1 MAEGKV
7 EVDTDSTL
15 LQIGGDVL
23 RTRLGSAGTLQAG
36 LMAGYGDARTRSD
49 ATLRL
54 PDSGQTVQTRARGKV
69 SGYSVGLYATAYAN
83 DATRLGAYADAW
95 LQYGRYDNR
104 ISSDLGAVRY
114 DADVWSASLETG
126 YALRP
131 FVAGSALADLVVE
144 PKAQLLYNH
153 YKAQDATLQGT
164 RMQSGKRN
172 AVTTRAGVRIYPAA
186 APDAPQP
193 KIRPF
198 LEANW
203 VHSPGT
209 PSVRMGANTLDT
221 ARLATRSNSS
231 SARKGRSDAMCR
243 SRPRPSASSAAA
255 ASVATAA
262 C

>member
-1 MAEGKV
+1 
-7 EVDTDSTL
+7 
-15 LQIGGDVL
+15 
-23 RTRLGSAGTLQAG
+23 
-36 LMAGYGDARTRSD
+36 MAGYGDARTRSD

-54 PDSGQTVQTRARGKV
+54 PGSGQTVQTRARGKV

-104 ISSDLGAVRY
+104 ISSDLGALRY

-144 PKAQLLYNH
+144 PKAQLLYSH

-172 AVTTRAGVRIYPAA
+172 AVTTRAGVRIYPKA

-221 ARLATRSNSS
+221 APSRNALELKLGAQGQIGRNVQV
-231 SARKGRSDAMCR
+231 SAQAIGQLGSGGQRGYGGMLNVSYRW
-243 SRPRPSASSAAA
+243 
-255 ASVATAA
+255 
-262 C
+262 

>member
-1 MAEGKV
+1 
-7 EVDTDSTL
+7 
-15 LQIGGDVL
+15 
-23 RTRLGSAGTLQAG
+23 
-36 LMAGYGDARTRSD
+36 MAGYGDARTRSD

-172 AVTTRAGVRIYPAA
+172 AVTTRAGVRIYPGRARCAA
-186 APDAPQP
+186 TEDPAVPGSQLGPLARHPVRAHGRQHAGHGPVSQRARTQARRARADRTQCAGLGPGH
-193 KIRPF
+193 RPARQRRPAW
-198 LEANW
+198 LRRHAERQLSLVVSVGGATRRAANW
-203 VHSPGT
+203 
-209 PSVRMGANTLDT
+209 
-221 ARLATRSNSS
+221 
-231 SARKGRSDAMCR
+231 
-243 SRPRPSASSAAA
+243 
-255 ASVATAA
+255 
-262 C
+262 

>member
-1 MAEGKV
+1 M
-7 EVDTDSTL
+7 
-15 LQIGGDVL
+15 
-23 RTRLGSAGTLQAG
+23 
-36 LMAGYGDARTRSD
+36 
-49 ATLRL
+49 
-54 PDSGQTVQTRARGKV
+54 
-69 SGYSVGLYATAYAN
+69 
-83 DATRLGAYADAW
+83 
-95 LQYGRYDNR
+95 
-104 ISSDLGAVRY
+104 RY

-144 PKAQLLYNH
+144 PKAQLLYSH

-172 AVTTRAGVRIYPAA
+172 AVTTRAGVRIYPKA

-209 PSVRMGANTLDT
+209 PSVRMAPTRWT
-221 ARLATRSNSS
+221 RPRLATRSNSS
-231 SARKGRSDAMCR
+231 SARKGRSDAMWV
-243 SRPRPSASSAAA
+243 SAQAIGQLGSGGQRGYGGMLTSAIAGSFRWRRDAA
-255 ASVATAA
+255 PTW
-262 C
+262 

>member
-1 MAEGKV
+1 M
-7 EVDTDSTL
+7 
-15 LQIGGDVL
+15 
-23 RTRLGSAGTLQAG
+23 
-36 LMAGYGDARTRSD
+36 
-49 ATLRL
+49 
-54 PDSGQTVQTRARGKV
+54 
-69 SGYSVGLYATAYAN
+69 
-83 DATRLGAYADAW
+83 
-95 LQYGRYDNR
+95 
-104 ISSDLGAVRY
+104 RY

-172 AVTTRAGVRIYPAA
+172 AVTTRAGVRIYPKA

-221 ARLATRSNSS
+221 APSRNALELKLGAQGQIGRNVQV
-231 SARKGRSDAMCR
+231 SAQAIGQLGSGGQRGYGGMLNVSYRW
-243 SRPRPSASSAAA
+243 
-255 ASVATAA
+255 
-262 C
+262 

>member
-1 MAEGKV
+1 M
-7 EVDTDSTL
+7 
-15 LQIGGDVL
+15 

-54 PDSGQTVQTRARGKV
+54 PGSGQTVQTRARGKV

-104 ISSDLGAVRY
+104 ISSDLGALRY

-144 PKAQLLYNH
+144 PKAQLLYSH

-172 AVTTRAGVRIYPAA
+172 AVTTRAGVRIYPRPRPMRRNRRSGRSWKPTGSTRP
-186 APDAPQP
+186 APRPCAWAPTRWT
-193 KIRPF
+193 RP
-198 LEANW
+198 
-203 VHSPGT
+203 
-209 PSVRMGANTLDT
+209 
-221 ARLATRSNSS
+221 RLATRSNSS

>member
-1 MAEGKV
+1 
-7 EVDTDSTL
+7 
-15 LQIGGDVL
+15 
-23 RTRLGSAGTLQAG
+23 
-36 LMAGYGDARTRSD
+36 MAGYGDARTRSD

-164 RMQSGKRN
+164 RMQRQAQRRHHPRRRAHLSQGRARCAATEDPAVPGSQLGPLARHPVRAHGRQHAGHGPSRN
-172 AVTTRAGVRIYPAA
+172 A
-186 APDAPQP
+186 
-193 KIRPF
+193 
-198 LEANW
+198 LELKL
-203 VHSPGT
+203 
-209 PSVRMGANTLDT
+209 GAQGQIGRNVQV
-221 ARLATRSNSS
+221 
-231 SARKGRSDAMCR
+231 SAQAIGQLGSGGQRGYGGMLNVSYRW
-243 SRPRPSASSAAA
+243 
-255 ASVATAA
+255 
-262 C
+262 